1 MFSIVYVINN
11 YMFAVEVLL
20 AALVYGRKLP
30 HRKGWIFIL
39 VGGFAVIFGVTVFLQ
54 WIKTILLTNNDA
66 ESQFSLIVFMRSYSI
81 SAFINVVQ
89 LCLCVFTVALMC
101 RTKIKNLLFVG
112 SAAFAM
118 QTIARGLFNIVLVA
132 RGYKTLYLLNVFS
145 KDYLNILIY
154 IAIYVLIYALC
165 GLLLTRRE
173 EDSEFLIPNKIVAI
187 ILLVIFVSILLANV
201 QIPRTNDALTPYVF
215 LLVAQIML
223 SVLILAI
230 QFLMYHWFKLTFE
243 HTVLNELLKRQRE
256 KFEFAKEQIDS
267 VNMNAH
273 DMKHKIGVIMKSLE
287 GKPDRAIKDELQQ
300 MSDSIKAWESLFYTG
315 NQSLDIVL
323 TEKAHLCMN
332 EAIEFNVMADGSALS
347 FMSDIDIYVLF
358 GNAIDNA
365 IEAVRQVAT
374 AKERTVRLT
383 LKKRQGMVVIHVE
396 NPFAIQ
402 PNIVNGLPQT
412 SKADK
417 SLHGY
422 GIRSIRNI
430 ANKYGG
436 RVEIKATDN
445 LFRLDV
451 VLTSGTDEAV

>member
-11 YMFAVEVLL
+11 YMFVVEILL

-39 VGGFAVIFGVTVFLQ
+39 VGGFVAIFGITVCLQ
-54 WIKTILLTNNDA
+54 WIKNILLAVKDTD
-66 ESQFSLIVFMRSYSI
+66 SQFSLGAFMRSYSI
-81 SAFINVVQ
+81 SALVNVLQ
-89 LCLCVFTVALMC
+89 LCLCVFTVSLTC
-101 RTKIKNLLFVG
+101 RTKIKNVLFVG

-132 RGYKTLYLLNVFS
+132 RGYKTLYLLNVFA

-154 IAIYVLIYALC
+154 IAIYVLIYTLC
-165 GLLLTRRE
+165 GVLLTRRDE
-173 EDSEFLIPNKIVAI
+173 ESELLIPNRIVAI

-201 QIPRTNDALTPYVF
+201 QIPRSNDALTPYVF

-223 SVLILAI
+223 SVLILAM
-230 QFLMYHWFKLTFE
+230 QFLMFHWFRLTFE

-256 KFEFAKEQIDS
+256 KFKFAKEQIEI

-287 GKPDRAIKDELQQ
+287 GKPDRSVKDELQQ

-323 TEKAHLCMN
+323 TEKAHLCMD
-332 EAIEFNVMADGSALS
+332 EGIEFNVMADGSALS

-365 IEAVRQVAT
+365 IEAVREVA
-374 AKERTVRLT
+374 AEKKRTVRLS
-383 LKKRQGMVVIHVE
+383 LKKRQGMVVMYIE
-396 NPFAIQ
+396 NYFAKK
-402 PNIVNGLPQT
+402 PKFLNGLPQT

-417 SLHGY
+417 RLHGY

-436 RVEIKATDN
+436 RVEIKITDD

-451 VLTSGTDEAV
+451 VLTSGTDEVV